1 MQCRCLGD
9 HDLKGP
15 GGLTAEPEVTSRDLD
30 DKDAFL
36 IAASD
41 GLWDCISNAE
51 AVNIVHD
58 TGTATLAEYTF
69 APSIPFQSLLLGHFH
84 TVAGKN
90 DFKQLL

>member
-1 MQCRCLGD
+1 MRCRCLGD
-9 HDLKGP
+9 LDLKGP

-58 TGTATLAEYTF
+58 TGTATLVKCTF
-69 APSIPFQSLLLGHFH
+69 AFYLPFQSLLLR
-84 TVAGKN
+84 
-90 DFKQLL
+90 